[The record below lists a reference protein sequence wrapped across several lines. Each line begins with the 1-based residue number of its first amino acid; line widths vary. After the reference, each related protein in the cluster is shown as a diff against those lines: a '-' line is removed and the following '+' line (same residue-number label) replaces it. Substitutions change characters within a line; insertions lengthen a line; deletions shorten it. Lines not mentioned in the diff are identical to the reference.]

1 MIRLDIPAL
10 EIFVA
15 AVEVKSLSKAAERE
29 NVVTSAAS
37 KRVAELERQVGT
49 LLLRRHGRGVEPT
62 PAGAMLYQRAKAIL
76 RSLRLA
82 EDAVTAFSPQG
93 APKVRLAA
101 NRSTL
106 VQFLPAALASFLARH
121 PGTHIDLL
129 ERVSGDIP
137 RLVIEGEADIGIYH
151 ATSASPGVASFPY
164 RTDRVAL
171 VVPRGHA
178 LAGRGAVFLED
189 AIDYEFIGY
198 FPRHTYEA
206 FLDLA
211 QRSLSRP
218 LAVKLQVTDF
228 EARCRMVAEGLGIA
242 MMPQQIALAHIAAL
256 GLVQVPLKDDWA
268 VRQFFLCVRDEHGLA
283 PPAAALLA
291 HLARDEQDPPSRRVK
306 RRSQAEGTPS

>member
-1 MIRLDIPAL
+1 MIRLDIPSL

-15 AVEVKSLSKAAERE
+15 AVDEKSLSRAAERE

-49 LLLRRHGRGVEPT
+49 VLLRRHGRGVEPT
-62 PAGAMLYQRAKAIL
+62 PAGAVLYQRAKAIL
-76 RSLRLA
+76 RSLKLA
-82 EDAVTAFSPQG
+82 EDAVAAFSPQG
-93 APKVRLAA
+93 APRIRLAA
-101 NRSTL
+101 NRSTT
-106 VQFLPAALASFLARH
+106 VQFLPAEIAGFLRRH

-151 ATSASPGVASFPY
+151 ATSASPGVASWPY
-164 RTDRVAL
+164 HTDRVGL
-171 VVPRGHA
+171 IVPRGHP
-178 LAGRGAVFLED
+178 LEERGEVFLEE

-198 FPRHTYEA
+198 FPRYSYEA

-218 LAVKLQVTDF
+218 LAVRLQVTDF

-242 MMPQQIALAHIAAL
+242 MMPRSIGLANLKAL
-256 GLVQVPLKDDWA
+256 GLAQVALRDDWA
-268 VRQFFLCVRDEHGLA
+268 TRQFFLCVRDEASLA
-283 PPAAALLA
+283 PAAAALLR
-291 HLARDEQDPPSRRVK
+291 HLAAAGKERGPRPAK
-306 RRSQAEGTPS
+306 RR